1 MVSPNPSQR
10 LIDPFVRITL
20 GSLGSQGGD
29 TFVVGDGKLISASVS
44 LGEGKVI
51 SNCTFTVLDPDKK
64 LTDKYFSYIET
75 VGGLD
80 PIPTPEA
87 QSNNTSVTEPDQSNP
102 TPGKVLYENTQASTF
117 GYGESTQGGEVG
129 AYGDKID
136 WNGMFAA
143 MIHPNYSPSSPDS
156 EYWRTYYKYAKMRVT
171 NLTNNKS
178 IIVTVVSTGPWA
190 TTPDGKSALRPLRPH
205 PTRKIDLT
213 PGAWKA
219 LTNNATP
226 GIINVKIEW
235 LEKETTTASSSN
247 KDKSTQQV
255 VEEQNKS
262 SKQQQASN
270 NPFKAEK
277 VGDWALPKVGPTKS
291 IVLIPGHLVDTNSGA
306 GGDTT
311 YNGESRSIESVANI
325 LTVEVLKDELTKAGY
340 TVLTP
345 TTSSRGLA
353 VARPDG
359 VYNSPQQR
367 AFLDSTAKYKS
378 QGYYVSEIHFDGDGG
393 RSGVIP
399 ERLNKESN
407 GSSLSVMSVALS
419 KEIGYFPYGHRD
431 VLGAPQRGISMIE
444 VGPVTPFVSYISS
457 SNYSGFKAAIL
468 PLVKKIVKA
477 FNSVASNSSA
487 SKALESTSTNPTKE
501 AVPTP
506 VTLAGSQITVEL
518 GYNGQ
523 TIAAY
528 SFIHTGLRFSLFEP
542 NALEFTGQAASWV
555 LTQRIKN
562 TVYKDTSLRKIAQ
575 RITSSYGMKLDM
587 PEEGPTYTYFPQ
599 RGQTDYEA
607 LLIEARRIGYR
618 VYTKGATL
626 SIKPRAGV
634 TADKEIFVLEYGTNM
649 GTSFEVV
656 HQAQK
661 DAEGGAR
668 SSVPGAN
675 NSTGERKYEID
686 PDTGQVVQKRK
697 ENVIGTG
704 RDSAIATT
712 GSPIKAPAPKTAGT
726 TDKQDADRKAN
737 EDRIKGIIA
746 ATEFTTSPE
755 ALTLDPD
762 TPFLTKGISTFLDR
776 MWVVDTVTHI
786 YNKGQFN
793 TIIRCY
799 SPLKNKTASPEIITT
814 TTTTNTTTSNAPVIN
829 NSPIGFII
837 PTKGVYTSPFGP
849 RGGRNHN
856 GVDIAEIIGTPI
868 YAAASGTAIIG
879 ASGCTFSPIGVN
891 VLNRGCGGG
900 FGNHVIINHAN
911 GYQTIYAHLFEINI
925 ENNTQV
931 SQGQLIGKMGNSG
944 ASNGNHLHFE
954 VRLNGKPINPG
965 SVVKLP
971 TLFSRIF

>member
-1 MVSPNPSQR
+1 MVNPNPGLS
-10 LIDPFVRITL
+10 LLDPYVKITL
-20 GSLGSQGGD
+20 GSLGSQDGD
-29 TFVVGDGKLISASVS
+29 TFIIGDGKLISASVT
-44 LGEGKVI
+44 LGEGKVQ
-51 SNCTFTVLDPDKK
+51 SSCSFTVLDPDKK
-64 LTDKYFSYIET
+64 LADKYFSYIET

-80 PIPTPEA
+80 PIPDPEA
-87 QSNNTSVTEPDQSNP
+87 QSNNSNTTPVTDPNQSNS
-102 TPGKVLYENTQASTF
+102 TAGKVIFDNVQASTYD
-117 GYGESTQGGEVG
+117 GKGKTGGGAKG
-129 AYGDKID
+129 AYGDVID
-136 WNGMFAA
+136 FNGYYAA
-143 MIHPNYSPSSPDS
+143 MVD
-156 EYWRTYYKYAKMRVT
+156 TKYKYATMRVT
-171 NLTNNKS
+171 NLANNKS
-178 IIVTVVSTGPWA
+178 VVVKVVDRGPFA
-190 TTPDGKSALRPLRPH
+190 VDSNGNTIYPLREN

-213 PGAWKA
+213 PKA
-219 LTNNATP
+219 FSELAP
-226 GIINVKIEW
+226 ISQGIINVKIEW
-235 LEKETTTASSSN
+235 IEAETTTASSSN
-247 KDKSTQQV
+247 K
-255 VEEQNKS
+255 NKTVQEIVQEDYQKT
-262 SKQQQASN
+262 KQEKASN

-277 VGDWALPKVGPTKS
+277 IGDWPLPKVGPTKS
-291 IVLIPGHLVDTNSGA
+291 ILLIPGHLVDTNSGG

-325 LTVEVLKDELTKAGY
+325 LTVEVLKNELSKAGY

-353 VARPDG
+353 VVKDDG
-359 VYNSPQQR
+359 VYNSSQQNV
-367 AFLDSTAKYKS
+367 FLDSITKYKN
-378 QGYYVSEIHFDGDGG
+378 QGYYVSEIHFDDAAGG
-393 RSGVIP
+393 GGESGVIP
-399 ERLNKESN
+399 ERLNSESN
-407 GSSLSVMSVALS
+407 GSSLSVMSVALAN
-419 KEIGYFPYGHRD
+419 KIGFFPYGYRKI
-431 VLGAPQRGISMIE
+431 LGAPRRGISMIE
-444 VGPVTPFVSYISS
+444 MGPISPYSSYISS
-457 SNYSGFKAAIL
+457 GNYNGFKAAIL
-468 PLVKKIVKA
+468 PTVKKIVEA
-477 FNSVASNSSA
+477 FNTVASASAA
-487 SKALESTSTNPTKE
+487 SKAAESTSTTPTKE

-518 GYNGQ
+518 GYGGK

-555 LTQRIKN
+555 MTQRIKN
-562 TVYKDTSLRKIAQ
+562 TVYQNMSFKKIAQ

-587 PEEGPTYTYFPQ
+587 PEEGPTYNYFPQ

-634 TADKEIFVLEYGTNM
+634 ITDKEIFVLEYGSNM
-649 GTSFEVV
+649 GTSFEAV

-686 PDTGQVVQKRK
+686 PDTGQMVQKRK

-712 GSPIKAPAPKTAGT
+712 GSPIKAPAPKTTGT

-746 ATEFTTSPE
+746 NADFPTTPE

-762 TPFLTKGISTFLDR
+762 TPFLTKGISDSLDR
-776 MWVVDTVTHI
+776 MWVVDTVIHV
-786 YNKGQFN
+786 YKKGYFN
-793 TIIRCY
+793 TIIKCY
-799 SPLKNKTASPEIITT
+799 SPLHNKNYSADIASTD
-814 TTTTNTTTSNAPVIN
+814 TTNISSTTS
-829 NSPIGFII
+829 SPTDFII
-837 PTKGVYTSPFGP
+837 PTKGVYTSEFGP
-849 RGGRNHN
+849 RWGRNHN
-856 GVDIAEIIGTPI
+856 GVDIAEILGTPI
-868 YAAASGTAIIG
+868 YAAASGTATIG
-879 ASGCTFSPIGVN
+879 ASGCLFSPIGNN
-891 VLNRGCGGG
+891 VINRGCGGG

-911 GYQTIYAHLFEINI
+911 GYQTIYAHLSEITI

-931 SQGQLIGKMGNSG
+931 SQGQMIGKMGNSG
-944 ASNGNHLHFE
+944 ASNGTHLHWE

-971 TLFSRIF
+971 FLLSRIF